1 MARYST
7 SSRLYCSPLGCPL
20 CTVLNGTYLALKASL
35 PGRSAAGRGGRRRL
49 AAGGGRRHP
58 LAHWT
63 CPRPRAPAPRP
74 SHPGSAP
81 HRGCRAP
88 PPRRPRRAAALG
100 SCLGGERHAPFAGP
114 PTRPAAARCSAPAP
128 ACCRLPWLRS
138 WAKGRRERAWARRGT
153 TSAGCSL
160 QIAAAARRVPQTL
173 DRGLAETARVAVVA
187 ICSAPGAHKRVW
199 GALAFPSSGTVQLHP
214 APQLSRRSKATGQ
227 SAGARGGLLGRPARW
242 ARQPSRAAFERASLQ
257 AAPRLPR
264 CPPTAAATA
273 AAAAAAC
280 RADCWVDQ
288 HTSQP
293 RCIKL

>member
-1 MARYST
+1 MRLIADVAPRLHGGRGARQHLAPALAASGMRR
-7 SSRLYCSPLGCPL
+7 SQGLRPAQPLHAAQHLRLHAAGCPG
-20 CTVLNGTYLALKASL
+20 C
-35 PGRSAAGRGGRRRL
+35 GRG
-49 AAGGGRRHP
+49 
-58 LAHWT
+58 
-63 CPRPRAPAPRP
+63 
-74 SHPGSAP
+74 
-81 HRGCRAP
+81 
-88 PPRRPRRAAALG
+88 
-100 SCLGGERHAPFAGP
+100 
-114 PTRPAAARCSAPAP
+114 
-128 ACCRLPWLRS
+128 
-138 WAKGRRERAWARRGT
+138 AKGRRERAWARRGT

-264 CPPTAAATA
+264 CPPTAAAI
-273 AAAAAAC
+273 AAAAAC

-293 RCIKL
+293 RCIEL